1 MNSRLLLDLAGD
13 EIDAG
18 QQADCAGHSPLQ
30 PLCVGLNCGRTIK
43 ETARDEGRR
52 GGPMVTRRGGRFR
65 RASVAV
71 GHEGQRCRAKVACC
85 PFGRSWRAAIRRSP
99 ADLGEVVQ
107 TDDPPHSGL
116 GGPCLWALAL
126 TPGCTRGSREHI
138 RGAWRNISGCDQE
151 VYELAE
157 YWASRR
163 SS

>member
-71 GHEGQRCRAKVACC
+71 GHEGPDMPGKGGMLPV
-85 PFGRSWRAAIRRSP
+85 RSLMARGNSP
-99 ADLGEVVQ
+99 IA
-107 TDDPPHSGL
+107 
-116 GGPCLWALAL
+116 
-126 TPGCTRGSREHI
+126 R
-138 RGAWRNISGCDQE
+138 
-151 VYELAE
+151 
-157 YWASRR
+157 
-163 SS
+163 